1 MHVIQH
7 NHRTL
12 GVDHYINTY
21 LPYQGSS
28 HIKDPQLASGDTLA
42 SPAVVLEGCATTQPS
57 LAVVDILASPAVVDT
72 RAWEHPVP
80 HGG

>member
-28 HIKDPQLASGDTLA
+28 HIKDPQLASGEQRAATLLIR
-42 SPAVVLEGCATTQPS
+42 SLAVV
-57 LAVVDILASPAVVDT
+57 AVVDILASPAVVDT
-72 RAWEHPVP
+72 RAWEHPLP